1 MRGRSLQTL
10 WHCSEPQVSGV
21 KRLGGSLGDGG
32 SGNEQSVESRHRK
45 NFHFDSAGLG
55 DFPFLFW
62 IRVWGVGEE
71 PPALPLGPPFGRER
85 DDERGG
91 GRALRAAASP
101 RQRINP
107 RPEQQRALSAWL
119 EERKGAGKRASR
131 AYPTLP
137 RTNDKAKKRGNADGR
152 ARKRRERKRGGRR
165 KRDAKSRCHAASLSD
180 SAPPSALPY
189 PTTNPSRSCLASGLS
204 RNTGPNSRWIPRV
217 WGVGEEPPAL
227 PLGPPFGRERDDE
240 RGGGRALRAAASPR
254 QRINPRPEQQ
264 RALSAWLE
272 ERKGAGKRAS
282 RAYPTLPPR
291 AQRTMSWG
299 SAPEARRPARPT
311 QSEAK
316 ADGRTK
322 RWRKG
327 VWVYGRNE
335 WRKHAQSS
343 RVCQQDV
350 EVDSEDERRPS
361 QGLPKDQILRPGR
374 WLANIVRDTS
384 EEVRRGLRH
393 HQEHNAR
400 KVVVVRVY
408 ESKIQVPSCL
418 TRSQSSTRFQ
428 GRGKAR
434 RLVCAKSSKYECG
447 MTAGQGCPTSG
458 SGGQDE
464 CTSVGSGEY
473 ELPIRRPSFREP
485 RKQNQGS
492 SFAWK
497 VTSMLLGHDVRG
509 MRASTRAEAVRDSV
523 RRVIQVAERA
533 KQGRRGRRDKHEPKP
548 NTGKGVFNCAAEG
561 REHRAQGG
569 PRVGARAARSRRRVS
584 GPATRC
590 QCMQTK
596 SMADMVPLDGN
607 DARPDPPR
615 QAPCI
620 EKAKLDYLSTNKD
633 KKKPGKRNIEKS
645 KTRETVKRPK
655 PVKP

>member
-1 MRGRSLQTL
+1 MPLLPLLRLLLLLLPSVLVNVASRQT
-10 WHCSEPQVSGV
+10 
-21 KRLGGSLGDGG
+21 
-32 SGNEQSVESRHRK
+32 
-45 NFHFDSAGLG
+45 A
-55 DFPFLFW
+55 FPTPRCVTRVR

-165 KRDAKSRCHAASLSD
+165 KRDAESRCHAASLSD

-204 RNTGPNSRWIPRV
+204 RNTGPDSRWIPRV

-264 RALSAWLE
+264 RALSASRRRRGDPLDPHKVKRRLTE
-272 ERKGAGKRAS
+272 ERRDGGRVYGCMGEMNGGNMLS
-282 RAYPTLPPR
+282 RAEYDAKVRCTTCRIKIRSYP
-291 AQRTMSWG
+291 M
-299 SAPEARRPARPT
+299 
-311 QSEAK
+311 
-316 ADGRTK
+316 D
-322 RWRKG
+322 
-327 VWVYGRNE
+327 
-335 WRKHAQSS
+335 

-384 EEVRRGLRH
+384 EEVFDS
-393 HQEHNAR
+393 
-400 KVVVVRVY
+400 
-408 ESKIQVPSCL
+408 ESKLDPLPGS
-418 TRSQSSTRFQ
+418 
-428 GRGKAR
+428 GKGAVSG
-434 RLVCAKSSKYECG
+434 LYAKSSKYECG

-509 MRASTRAEAVRDSV
+509 MRASTRAEGVRDSV

-584 GPATRC
+584 GPATRRC

-596 SMADMVPLDGN
+596 SLADMVPLDGN

-620 EKAKLDYLSTNKD
+620 EKAKLDYLSTNED

-645 KTRETVKRPK
+645 KTRETVKRHQSLSVERKRSRARLPSRVRNPGRK
-655 PVKP
+655 GRKTRSWRNKEMREREVRAETGGRIVYAPGPASTR